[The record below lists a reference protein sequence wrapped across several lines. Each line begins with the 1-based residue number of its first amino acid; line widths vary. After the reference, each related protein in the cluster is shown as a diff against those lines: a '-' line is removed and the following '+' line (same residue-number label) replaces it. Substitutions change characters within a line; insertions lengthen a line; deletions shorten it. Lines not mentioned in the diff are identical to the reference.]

1 MLITI
6 EAEVNMN
13 PDVFNM
19 QVRKYLKQ
27 VGVTSQRE
35 IEDAVRKA
43 LEASAIQDNEKIRV
57 RTTLEIEQIGLTHI
71 VEDSIDLE

>member
-1 MLITI
+1 MEI
-6 EAEVNMN
+6 VMN
-13 PDVFNM
+13 PDVLNM

-35 IEDAVRKA
+35 IENAIRKA
-43 LEASAIQDNEKIRV
+43 LEAAEIRSDDKIRV

-71 VEDSIDLE
+71 VEDVIDLE

>member
-1 MLITI
+1 
-6 EAEVNMN
+6 MN
-13 PDVFNM
+13 PDVLNM

-35 IEDAVRKA
+35 IENAIRKA
-43 LEASAIQDNEKIRV
+43 LEAGEIQNDDRLRI

-71 VEDSIDLE
+71 VEDAIDLE